1 MNFHPNLPLAGVL
14 PPSVRPPTGAAQAGA
29 SAYLAG
35 PGGIQGGLPAGGL
48 RRSAASGSDEFAG
61 ALQSALHSVSDEQ
74 RRSAALQ
81 REVMLGNPKVSLEE
95 TMVAMQRAQIS
106 FQSALHIRNR
116 MMQAYTDIMN
126 MQV

>member
-1 MNFHPNLPLAGVL
+1 M
-14 PPSVRPPTGAAQAGA
+14 SAAQAG
-29 SAYLAG
+29 SSNGLAG
-35 PGGIQGGLPAGGL
+35 LGGLQGGLPTGGL
-48 RRSAASGSDEFAG
+48 RRASASSSDDFAG
-61 ALQSALHSVSDEQ
+61 ALKSALHSVSDEQ

-81 REVMLGNPKVSLEE
+81 REVMLENPKVSLEE

>member
-1 MNFHPNLPLAGVL
+1 M
-14 PPSVRPPTGAAQAGA
+14 SAAQAG
-29 SAYLAG
+29 SSNGLAG
-35 PGGIQGGLPAGGL
+35 LGGLQGGLPTGGL
-48 RRSAASGSDEFAG
+48 RRASG
-61 ALQSALHSVSDEQ
+61 
-74 RRSAALQ
+74 AALQ
-81 REVMLGNPKVSLEE
+81 REVMLENPKVSLEE